1 MGTATSKLYK
11 TPHSERGDRA
21 FCVEKHATTSK
32 TRTAKIKQGCPKE
45 NGDGQNRPR
54 IMKAIFDFLL
64 QKLSIDNPLYTIRP
78 FRFPC
83 KP

>member
-11 TPHSERGDRA
+11 TPHSERGGRA
-21 FCVEKHATTSK
+21 FCVEKARYNFQDK
-32 TRTAKIKQGCPKE
+32 
-45 NGDGQNRPR
+45 NGQNRPR